1 VKYDDKMT
9 ELKDFRDD
17 IITQL
22 RKDTLYVLEENDGEV
37 YNNKLAEDHL
47 DHSVYSLSEKSLK
60 RALSCLR
67 DQLEEEGEIRV
78 EKEDTDSI
86 AQAKLWVKT

>member
-1 VKYDDKMT
+1 MT

-17 IITQL
+17 KIKQL
-22 RKDTLYVLEENDGEV
+22 RKDVLDILEDNNGEV

-47 DHSVYSLSEKSLK
+47 DPDVYSFSEKSLK
-60 RALSCLR
+60 RALSSLR
-67 DQLEEEGEIRV
+67 DKLEEEGEIRV

-86 AQAKLWVKT
+86 AQPKLWVRT